1 MRDISAS
8 NPVDCMKYV
17 VVTGGVL
24 SGLGKGITA
33 SSIGVLL
40 KSAGLR
46 LTSVK
51 IDPYLNSD
59 AGTMSPF
66 EHGEVFVLDDGGE
79 VDLDL
84 GNYERF
90 LDVALTRENN
100 ITTGKVYAN
109 VIEKERRGD
118 YLGKTVQVVPHI
130 TNEIQDW
137 IERVAHVSADG
148 SGESPD
154 ACIIEL
160 GGTVGDIESA
170 PFIEA
175 LRQFQFRVGQDN
187 VCFVHVSL
195 VPVMGPVG
203 EQKTKPTQ
211 HTVKELRGLGI
222 IPDILVCRSEKP
234 LEEETRAKLAAFCH
248 VGKDAV
254 VSAHD
259 VSNLYQ
265 IPISLYEQSV
275 LNKVS
280 NHLGFEVPD
289 SLPMLDDWKEMA
301 DKIDHLEEEVNI
313 AMVGKYTGLSDSY
326 LSVIKALQHS
336 SFTVNRKL
344 VIDWIE
350 SADLDPHDV
359 TEKHDEAWE
368 LLRAAD
374 SILVPGGFGNRGVE
388 GKIAAANYA
397 RVNNVPYLGV
407 CLGLQIAT
415 IEFCR
420 NVLGLENANSTEFDE
435 NTPNP
440 AVVFMPE
447 ISKTHMGGTMR
458 LGTKPTPFLVDDC
471 KMRRLYGGADH
482 VDERHRHR
490 YEVNPD
496 LIEQI
501 EAAGLKYVGKDET
514 GQRCEIMELENHPYF
529 VGTQYHPEFK
539 SRPNRPSP
547 PFLGLLKAAVGQEI

>member
-1 MRDISAS
+1 
-8 NPVDCMKYV
+8 MKYV

-24 SGLGKGITA
+24 SGLGKGVTA

-46 LTSVK
+46 VTSIK

-90 LDVALTRENN
+90 LDVALTRDNN
-100 ITTGKVYAN
+100 ITTGKVYAE

-130 TNEIQDW
+130 TNEIQEW
-137 IERVAHVSADG
+137 IERVAHVPADG
-148 SGESPD
+148 SDRTPD
-154 ACIIEL
+154 ACVIEL

-175 LRQFQFRVGQDN
+175 LRQFQFRAGKGN

-222 IPDILVCRSEKP
+222 IPDILVCRSENP
-234 LEEETRAKLAAFCH
+234 LDSETKSKLAAFCH
-248 VGKDAV
+248 VGEDAV

-265 IPISLYEQSV
+265 IPISLHKQSV
-275 LNKVS
+275 LSMVS
-280 NHLGFEVPD
+280 NNLGFDVPD
-289 SLPMLDDWKEMA
+289 DLPMLDEWKVMA
-301 DKIDHLEEEVNI
+301 DKVDILEEEVRI

-336 SFTVNRKL
+336 AFAVNRKL

-350 SADLDPHDV
+350 STDLDPIDK
-359 TEKHDEAWE
+359 TQGHDEAWRV
-368 LLRAAD
+368 LRSAD
-374 SILVPGGFGNRGVE
+374 GILVPGGFGNRGVE

-397 RVNNVPYLGV
+397 RVNSVPYLGV

-420 NVLGLENANSTEFDE
+420 NVLGLDGANSAEFDE
-435 NTPNP
+435 GAPIQ

-471 KMRRLYGGADH
+471 KMRRLYGGVNH

-496 LIEQI
+496 LIERI
-501 EAAGLKYVGKDET
+501 ESAGLIYVGKDET
-514 GQRCEIMELENHPYF
+514 GVRCEIMELEGHPYY

-539 SRPNRPSP
+539 SRPGRPSP
-547 PFLGLLKAAVGQEI
+547 PFLGLLKASCGYEI

>member
-1 MRDISAS
+1 MAS
-8 NPVDCMKYV
+8 DPVGYMKYV

-24 SGLGKGITA
+24 SGLGKGVTA

-40 KSAGLR
+40 KSAGLKV
-46 LTSVK
+46 TSIK

-90 LDVALTRENN
+90 LDVALTRDNN
-100 ITTGKVYAN
+100 ITTGKVYAK

-137 IERVAHVSADG
+137 IEAVAHVPADG
-148 SGESPD
+148 TSSTPD
-154 ACIIEL
+154 ACVIEL

-175 LRQFQFRVGQDN
+175 LRQFQFRAGKGN

-222 IPDILVCRSEKP
+222 IPDILVCRSENP
-234 LEEETRAKLAAFCH
+234 LDTETKSKLAAFCH
-248 VGKDAV
+248 VGEDAV

-265 IPISLYEQSV
+265 IPISLHKQSV
-275 LNKVS
+275 LRMVS
-280 NHLGFEVPD
+280 NNLGFNIPN
-289 SLPMLDDWKEMA
+289 SLPMLDEWKEMA
-301 DKIDHLEEEVNI
+301 DKVDMLEDEVRI

-336 SFTVNRKL
+336 AFAVNRKL
-344 VIDWIE
+344 IIDWIE
-350 SADLDPHDV
+350 STNLDPIERTPMYD
-359 TEKHDEAWE
+359 DAWTI
-368 LLRAAD
+368 LKAAD
-374 SILVPGGFGNRGVE
+374 GILVPGGFGNRGVE

-397 RVNNVPYLGV
+397 RINNVPYLGV

-420 NVLGLENANSTEFDE
+420 NVLGLDGANSAEFDE
-435 NTPNP
+435 SAPVQ

-471 KMRRLYGGADH
+471 KVRRLYGGVGH

-490 YEVNPD
+490 YEVNPE
-496 LIEQI
+496 LIERI
-501 EAAGLKYVGKDET
+501 EAAGLIYVGKDET
-514 GQRCEIMELENHPYF
+514 GERCEIMELEGHPYY

-547 PFLGLLKAAVGQEI
+547 PFLGLLKASCGHEI

>member
-1 MRDISAS
+1 
-8 NPVDCMKYV
+8 MKYV

-90 LDVALTRENN
+90 LDVSLTRDNN

-130 TNEIQDW
+130 TNEIQEW
-137 IERVAHVSADG
+137 IERVAHVPADG
-148 SGESPD
+148 SGETPD
-154 ACIIEL
+154 ACVIEL

-175 LRQFQFRVGQDN
+175 LRQFQFRVGQEN

-248 VGKDAV
+248 VGTDAV

-265 IPISLYEQSV
+265 IPISLHEQSV
-275 LNKVS
+275 LKKVS

-289 SLPMLDDWKEMA
+289 SLPMLDDWRVMA
-301 DKIDHLEEEVNI
+301 DKVDQLEEEVNI

-336 SFTVNRKL
+336 AFAVDRKL

-350 SADLDPHDV
+350 STDLDPNDV
-359 TEKHDEAWE
+359 TENHDEAWGK
-368 LLRAAD
+368 LRAAD
-374 SILVPGGFGNRGVE
+374 GILVPGGFGSRGVE
-388 GKIAAANYA
+388 GKIAAAEYA
-397 RVNNVPYLGV
+397 RTNEVPYLGV

-420 NVLGLENANSTEFDE
+420 NVLGLEGANSTEFDE
-435 NTPNP
+435 ETPNP

-458 LGTKPTPFLVDDC
+458 LGTKPTPFLVEDC
-471 KMRRLYGGADH
+471 KMRRLYGGSKH

-490 YEVNPD
+490 YEVNPE
-496 LIEQI
+496 LIERI
-501 EAAGLKYVGKDET
+501 EGAGLKYVGKDET
-514 GQRCEIMELENHPYF
+514 GQRCEIMELEGHPYF

-539 SRPNRPSP
+539 SRPYRPSP
-547 PFLGLLKAAVGQEI
+547 PFLGLLMAATGQEI

>member
-1 MRDISAS
+1 
-8 NPVDCMKYV
+8 MKYV

-90 LDVALTRENN
+90 LDVSLTRDNN

-130 TNEIQDW
+130 TNEIQEW
-137 IERVAHVSADG
+137 IERVAHVPADG
-148 SGESPD
+148 SGETPD
-154 ACIIEL
+154 ACVIEL

-175 LRQFQFRVGQDN
+175 LRQFQFRVGQEN

-248 VGKDAV
+248 VGTDAV

-265 IPISLYEQSV
+265 IPISLHEQSV
-275 LNKVS
+275 LKKVS

-289 SLPMLDDWKEMA
+289 SLPMLDDWRVMA
-301 DKIDHLEEEVNI
+301 DKVDQLEEEVNI

-336 SFTVNRKL
+336 AFAVDRKL

-350 SADLDPHDV
+350 STDLDPNDV
-359 TEKHDEAWE
+359 TENHDEAWGK
-368 LLRAAD
+368 LRAAD
-374 SILVPGGFGNRGVE
+374 GILVPGGFGSRGVE
-388 GKIAAANYA
+388 GKIAAAEYA
-397 RVNNVPYLGV
+397 RTNDIPYLGV

-420 NVLGLENANSTEFDE
+420 NVLGLEGANSTEFDE
-435 NTPNP
+435 ETPNP

-458 LGTKPTPFLVDDC
+458 LGTKPTPFLVEDC
-471 KMRRLYGGADH
+471 KMRRLYGGSKH

-490 YEVNPD
+490 YEVNPE
-496 LIEQI
+496 LIERI
-501 EAAGLKYVGKDET
+501 EGAGLKYVGKDET
-514 GQRCEIMELENHPYF
+514 GQRCEIMELEGHPYF

-539 SRPNRPSP
+539 SRPYRPSP
-547 PFLGLLKAAVGQEI
+547 PFLGLLMAATGQEI

>member
-1 MRDISAS
+1 MAS
-8 NPVDCMKYV
+8 NPVDYMKYV

-24 SGLGKGITA
+24 SGLGKGVTA

-46 LTSVK
+46 VTSIK

-90 LDVALTRENN
+90 LDIALTKDNN

-109 VIEKERRGD
+109 VIDKERRGD

-130 TNEIQDW
+130 TNEIQEW
-137 IERVAHVSADG
+137 IERVAHVPADG
-148 SGESPD
+148 SSETPD
-154 ACIIEL
+154 ACVIEL

-175 LRQFQFRVGQDN
+175 LRQFQFRVGKGN

-234 LEEETRAKLAAFCH
+234 LDSETKSKLAAFCH
-248 VGKDAV
+248 VDEDAV

-265 IPISLYEQSV
+265 IPISLFEQSV
-275 LNKVS
+275 LQKVS
-280 NHLGFEVPD
+280 VHLGFQVPAK
-289 SLPMLDDWKEMA
+289 LPILDEWRMMA
-301 DKIDHLEEEVNI
+301 DKVDTLEDEVRI

-336 SFTVNRKL
+336 AFAVGRKL
-344 VIDWIE
+344 QIDWIE
-350 SADLDPHDV
+350 STDLDPNDRTDNH
-359 TEKHDEAWE
+359 EEAWGVLE
-368 LLRAAD
+368 SAD
-374 SILVPGGFGNRGVE
+374 GILVPGGFGNRGVE

-397 RVNNVPYLGV
+397 RVNEVPYLGV

-420 NVLGLENANSTEFDE
+420 NVLNIEGANSAEFDE
-435 NTPNP
+435 DAPVH

-458 LGTKPTPFLVDDC
+458 LGSKPTPFLVDDC
-471 KMRRLYGGADH
+471 KIRRLYGGVDH
-482 VDERHRHR
+482 VNERHRHR

-496 LIEQI
+496 LIEKI
-501 EAAGLKYVGKDET
+501 EASGLVYVGKDET
-514 GQRCEIMELENHPYF
+514 GKRCEIMELNGHPYY

-539 SRPNRPSP
+539 SRPGRPSP
-547 PFLGLLKAAVGQEI
+547 PFLGLLKAACGQEI

>member
-1 MRDISAS
+1 MMAS
-8 NPVDCMKYV
+8 NPVDYMKYV

-24 SGLGKGITA
+24 SGLGKGVTA

-46 LTSVK
+46 VTSIK

-90 LDVALTRENN
+90 LDIALTKDNN

-109 VIEKERRGD
+109 VIDKERRGD

-130 TNEIQDW
+130 TNEIQEW
-137 IERVAHVSADG
+137 IERVAHVPADG
-148 SGESPD
+148 SSETPD
-154 ACIIEL
+154 ACVIEL

-175 LRQFQFRVGQDN
+175 LRQFQFRAGKGN

-234 LEEETRAKLAAFCH
+234 LDSETKSKLAAFCH
-248 VGKDAV
+248 VDEDAV

-265 IPISLYEQSV
+265 IPISLFEQTV
-275 LNKVS
+275 LQKVS
-280 NHLGFEVPD
+280 VHLGFQVPAK
-289 SLPMLDDWKEMA
+289 LPILDEWRMMA
-301 DKIDHLEEEVNI
+301 DKVDTLEDEVRI

-336 SFTVNRKL
+336 ALAVGRKL
-344 VIDWIE
+344 QIDWIE
-350 SADLDPHDV
+350 STDLDPNDRTDNH
-359 TEKHDEAWE
+359 EEAWE
-368 LLRAAD
+368 VLESAD
-374 SILVPGGFGNRGVE
+374 GILVPGGFGNRGVE

-397 RVNNVPYLGV
+397 RVNEVPYLGV

-420 NVLGLENANSTEFDE
+420 NVLNIERANSAEFDE
-435 NTPNP
+435 DAPVH

-458 LGTKPTPFLVDDC
+458 LGSKPTPFLVDDC
-471 KMRRLYGGADH
+471 KIRRLYGGVDH
-482 VDERHRHR
+482 VNERHRHR

-496 LIEQI
+496 LIEKI
-501 EAAGLKYVGKDET
+501 EASGLVYVGKDET
-514 GQRCEIMELENHPYF
+514 GKRCEIMELNGHPYY

-539 SRPNRPSP
+539 SRPGRPSP
-547 PFLGLLKAAVGQEI
+547 PFLGLLKAACGQEI

>member
-234 LEEETRAKLAAFCH
+234 LEDETRAKLAAFCH

-336 SFTVNRKL
+336 AFTVDRKL

-350 SADLDPHDV
+350 STDLDPHDV

-374 SILVPGGFGNRGVE
+374 GILVPGGFGNRGVE

>member
-1 MRDISAS
+1 MAS
-8 NPVDCMKYV
+8 NPVDYMKYV

-24 SGLGKGITA
+24 SGLGKGVTA

-40 KSAGLR
+40 KSAGLKV
-46 LTSVK
+46 TSIK

-90 LDVALTRENN
+90 LDIALTRDNN

-109 VIEKERRGD
+109 VIDKERRGD

-130 TNEIQDW
+130 TNEIQEW
-137 IERVAHVSADG
+137 IERVAHVPADG
-148 SGESPD
+148 SSETPD
-154 ACIIEL
+154 ACVIEL

-175 LRQFQFRVGQDN
+175 LRQFQFRAGKGN

-234 LEEETRAKLAAFCH
+234 LDSETKSKLAAFCH
-248 VGKDAV
+248 VDEDAV

-265 IPISLYEQSV
+265 IPISLFEQSV
-275 LNKVS
+275 LRKVS
-280 NHLGFEVPD
+280 VHLGFQVPTK
-289 SLPMLDDWKEMA
+289 LPILDEWREMA
-301 DKIDHLEEEVNI
+301 DKVDTLEEEVRI

-336 SFTVNRKL
+336 AFAVGRKL
-344 VIDWIE
+344 QIDWIE
-350 SADLDPHDV
+350 STDLDPNDR
-359 TEKHDEAWE
+359 TENHEEAWRMLE
-368 LLRAAD
+368 SAD
-374 SILVPGGFGNRGVE
+374 GILVPGGFGNRGVE

-397 RVNNVPYLGV
+397 RVNEVPYLGV

-420 NVLGLENANSTEFDE
+420 NVLNIERANSAEFDE
-435 NTPNP
+435 NAPVH

-447 ISKTHMGGTMR
+447 ISKTQMGGTMR
-458 LGTKPTPFLVDDC
+458 LGSKPTPFLVDDC
-471 KMRRLYGGADH
+471 KIRRLYGGAEY
-482 VDERHRHR
+482 VNERHRHR

-496 LIEQI
+496 LIEKI
-501 EAAGLKYVGKDET
+501 EASGLVYVGKDET
-514 GQRCEIMELENHPYF
+514 GKRCEIMELNGHPYY

-539 SRPNRPSP
+539 SRPGRPSP
-547 PFLGLLKAAVGQEI
+547 PFLGLLKAACGQEI

>member
-1 MRDISAS
+1 MAS
-8 NPVDCMKYV
+8 DPVGCMKYV

-24 SGLGKGITA
+24 SGLGKGVTA

-46 LTSVK
+46 VTSIK

-90 LDVALTRENN
+90 LDVALTRDNN
-100 ITTGKVYAN
+100 ITTGKVYAK

-137 IERVAHVSADG
+137 IEAVAHVPADG
-148 SGESPD
+148 TSSTPD
-154 ACIIEL
+154 ACVIEL

-175 LRQFQFRVGQDN
+175 LRQFQFRAGKGN

-222 IPDILVCRSEKP
+222 IPDILVCRSENP
-234 LEEETRAKLAAFCH
+234 LDTETKSKLAAFCH
-248 VGKDAV
+248 VGEDAV

-265 IPISLYEQSV
+265 IPISLHRQSV
-275 LNKVS
+275 LRMVS
-280 NHLGFEVPD
+280 NNLGFDIPN
-289 SLPMLDDWKEMA
+289 SLPMLDEWKEMA
-301 DKIDHLEEEVNI
+301 DKVDMLEDEVRI

-336 SFTVNRKL
+336 AFAVNRKL
-344 VIDWIE
+344 IIDWIE
-350 SADLDPHDV
+350 STNLDPIERTPMYD
-359 TEKHDEAWE
+359 DAWTI
-368 LLRAAD
+368 LKAAD
-374 SILVPGGFGNRGVE
+374 WILVPGGFGNRGVE

-420 NVLGLENANSTEFDE
+420 NVLGLDGANSAEFDE
-435 NTPNP
+435 SAPVQ

-471 KMRRLYGGADH
+471 KVRRLYGGAGH

-490 YEVNPD
+490 YEVNPE
-496 LIEQI
+496 LIERI
-501 EAAGLKYVGKDET
+501 EAAGLIYVGKDET
-514 GQRCEIMELENHPYF
+514 GERCEIMELEGHPYY

-547 PFLGLLKAAVGQEI
+547 PFLGLLKASCGHEI